1 MFLCILGV
9 GTTDASFPVKKG
21 NQSET
26 VSSDST
32 VPNITAEETQTIE
45 ASEQEFM
52 DKSEE
57 KIEATQ
63 DSGKFTEDDWIL
75 LLLWFVLGYFAA
87 HRWYAGRPVGWNILY
102 ILTAGGCGIWALVDL
117 INILRRDFMYEKI
130 K

>member
-87 HRWYAGRPVGWNILY
+87 HRWYAVRVLAFQWRKLPK
-102 ILTAGGCGIWALVDL
+102 
-117 INILRRDFMYEKI
+117 LREFVKP
-130 K
+130 